1 MGFSASQLEDIG
13 NWCAT
18 SRELGTLRAQ
28 ARREFFGDDDPR
40 PVDYWPGAGD
50 PISRER
56 RFVGW
61 FMFDFHLPEGRSPA
75 QLAATSLLRA
85 GELTDALDALGR
97 TRFVL
102 AIVVS
107 SDLRRSTFLEL
118 DDERLEVRS
127 NTWAQVM
134 TRGRAVVSHLVP
146 VRQRF
151 WLPAPGWLEWPIVIG
166 PNMRRELK
174 NFQPDAVQVERL
186 FQQRTADASSTP
198 PPPHPRDATL
208 PEAVARMTV
217 AANTAGRA
225 ELVMDVETWRDLV
238 LHHMSG
244 SDPNAFFQDIIGRLG
259 SLSDIDELNRWL
271 GLANNIWN
279 ATPQPDRGGR
289 TSQEMAAGWPKRSA

>member
-1 MGFSASQLEDIG
+1 MGFTASQLEDIG

-18 SRELGTLRAQ
+18 SRKLATLRAQ

-50 PISRER
+50 PISCER

-61 FMFDFHLPEGRSPA
+61 FMFDFHLPDGRPPA
-75 QLAATSLLRA
+75 QLAAASLLPA
-85 GELTDALDALGR
+85 SDLTDSLDALGR
-97 TRFVL
+97 ARFVL

-107 SDLRRSTFLEL
+107 SDHRRSTFLEL
-118 DDERLEVRS
+118 EDETFEVRS

-186 FQQRTADASSTP
+186 FQQRTADPSSTP
-198 PPPHPRDATL
+198 SSVPPEDATL
-208 PEAVARMTV
+208 PEAVARMTL
-217 AANTAGRA
+217 AANAAGWS
-225 ELVMDVETWRDLV
+225 ELVMDVETWRELV

-244 SDPNAFFQDIIGRLG
+244 SDPNEFFQDIMGRLG

-279 ATPQPDRGGR
+279 ATPQPDKGGR
-289 TSQEMAAGWPKRSA
+289 TPREMAAGWPKSTA

>member
-1 MGFSASQLEDIG
+1 MGFNASQLEDIG
-13 NWCAT
+13 TWCVT
-18 SRELGTLRAQ
+18 SRELATLRAQ

-61 FMFDFHLPEGRSPA
+61 FMFDFHLPDGRSPA
-75 QLAATSLLRA
+75 ELAAASLLPA

-107 SDLRRSTFLEL
+107 SDLSRSTFLEL
-118 DDERLEVRS
+118 EDERFEVRS
-127 NTWAQVM
+127 STWAQVM

-151 WLPAPGWLEWPIVIG
+151 WLPAPGWLEWPVVIG

-174 NFQPDAVQVERL
+174 NFQPDAMQVERL

-198 PPPHPRDATL
+198 PPPHPQDATL
-208 PEAVARMTV
+208 PEAVARMTG
-217 AANTAGRA
+217 AANAAARA
-225 ELVMDVETWRDLV
+225 ELVMDVETWRELV

-244 SDPNAFFQDIIGRLG
+244 SDPNAFFQDIIERLG
-259 SLSDIDELNRWL
+259 SLSDIDELNQWL

-289 TSQEMAAGWPKRSA
+289 TALEMASGWPSRR